1 MKSSAAN
8 RGKPGAFG
16 NPANEFQAIDDK
28 VTIHFLDQH
37 AETQWEVRISSRS
50 LSPSSVTG
58 TDRISRGRVDY
69 STFHGEL
76 RRSFEAET
84 IRESPSVTLSI
95 RSHGIRVSS
104 LSLFSICFERVADG
118 GKGSYSQDE
127 KFEIDENHFER
138 VSILARGCQYSV
150 VGSAIDLSGEF

>member
-37 AETQWEVRISSRS
+37 AETQWEVRPDAISISSS
-50 LSPSSVTG
+50 KKLMSQSAGSA
-58 TDRISRGRVDY
+58 DY

-76 RRSFEAET
+76 RRSFT
-84 IRESPSVTLSI
+84 T
-95 RSHGIRVSS
+95 
-104 LSLFSICFERVADG
+104 
-118 GKGSYSQDE
+118 
-127 KFEIDENHFER
+127 
-138 VSILARGCQYSV
+138 
-150 VGSAIDLSGEF
+150 